1 MVFGHLSLGLLS
13 RHCTYSLVSIT
24 FMPDVR
30 LSCDQLKTEEN
41 IISFVPIVVS
51 LFISMLY
58 NLTIISHQILL
69 SLDTSQLTTCIYLTV
84 YVFAVGLK

>member
-1 MVFGHLSLGLLS
+1 
-13 RHCTYSLVSIT
+13 
-24 FMPDVR
+24 MPDVR